1 MKHKPNAYLVK
12 ENSSVYSVKVTIPPY
27 MRSLFGNRTAFM
39 RTTGTTGTT
48 DIREARIIRD
58 RIMHVFFTLREQ
70 LKPKQHGN
78 CVDRVLNELRSI
90 NQYVNQNAGI
100 DFATAR
106 VCPSLV
112 QLRDE
117 FIVQHNARRKLST
130 LSKYIK
136 AVEVFTAHFRCKD
149 FRLHDINRTMVTNWL
164 DSAKLEK
171 ASQTLANYLGCLS
184 QLVALAQ
191 NRYHDAPKE
200 NVFTGHKL
208 DVRHDRESYEPFS
221 GDELEK
227 VYAVLDEEMKAVAMV
242 GMYSGMRL
250 NEICSL
256 QISNIK
262 TVEGVWCFDVTEG
275 KTRNAARLVPIHSRL
290 TKLVKKLIQNNH
302 NGFLFYHASIT
313 ERADG
318 KRSTWHTQR
327 FTRAKRKALGEKG
340 TERKVFHSLRGMFI
354 SQLDRDGVL
363 EDRIALIVGHERGK
377 TESFRTYSKGAGM
390 KELLSYVETIQ
401 YAINSR

>member
-1 MKHKPNAYLVK
+1 MKYKPNAYLVK

-39 RTTGTTGTT
+39 RTTGTS

-58 RIMHVFFTLREQ
+58 RIMHEFFTLREQ
-70 LKPKQHGN
+70 LKPKPQGN
-78 CVDRVLNELRSI
+78 CVDRVLKELRSI
-90 NQYVNQNAGI
+90 HQYVNQNAGI

-117 FIVQHNARRKLST
+117 FIVQHNDRRKLST

-149 FRLHDINRTMVTNWL
+149 FRLHDINRTMVTDWL
-164 DSAKLEK
+164 DRAKQEK

-208 DVRHDRESYEPFS
+208 DVRHDRESYEPFTR
-221 GDELEK
+221 DELSK
-227 VYAVLDEEMKAVAMV
+227 VLELLDEEMKAVAMV

-250 NEICSL
+250 NEICSM
-256 QISNIK
+256 QISN
-262 TVEGVWCFDVTEG
+262 TVEGIWCFEVTEG

-290 TKLVKKLIQNNH
+290 IALVKRLIQDNH

-327 FTRAKRKALGEKG
+327 FTRVKRKALGEQG

-354 SQLDRDGVL
+354 SQLDRHGVP
-363 EDRIALIVGHERGK
+363 EDKIALIVGHERGK

-390 KELLSYVETIQ
+390 KELSEYVELIPTIF
-401 YAINSR
+401 

>member
-1 MKHKPNAYLVK
+1 
-12 ENSSVYSVKVTIPPY
+12 

-39 RTTGTTGTT
+39 RSTGTT
-48 DIREARIIRD
+48 DIREARVIRD
-58 RIMHVFFTLREQ
+58 RIMYEFFTIRDR
-70 LKPKQHGN
+70 LKPKPQGN
-78 CVDRVLNELRSI
+78 NVDRVLNELRQVD
-90 NQYVNQNAGI
+90 QYVTQNAGV

-106 VCPSLV
+106 VCPSLI

-117 FIVQHNARRKLST
+117 FIVQHNDRRKLST

-149 FRLHDINRTMVTNWL
+149 FRLHEINRTMVTDWL
-164 DSAKLEK
+164 DKAKQEK

-221 GDELEK
+221 GDELAK
-227 VYAVLDEEMKAVAMV
+227 VYAMLDEEMKAVAMV

-262 TVEGVWCFDVTEG
+262 TVEGVWCFEVTEG

-290 TKLVKKLIQNNH
+290 IALVKRLIQDNH

-327 FTRAKRKALGEKG
+327 FTRAKRKALGEQG
-340 TERKVFHSLRGMFI
+340 TERKVFHSIRGMFI
-354 SQLDRDGVL
+354 SQLDRKGVL
-363 EDRIALIVGHERGK
+363 EDRVALIVGHERGK

-390 KELLSYVETIQ
+390 KELSEYVELVD
-401 YAINSR
+401 YEFRP

>member
-1 MKHKPNAYLVK
+1 MKYKPNSYLVR
-12 ENSSVYSVKVTIPPY
+12 ERSSCYAAKVSLPLY

-39 RTTGTTGTT
+39 RSTGTT
-48 DIREARIIRD
+48 DIREARVIRD
-58 RIMHVFFTLREQ
+58 RIMYEFFTIRDR
-70 LKPKQHGN
+70 LKPKPQGN
-78 CVDRVLNELRSI
+78 NVDRVLNELRQVD
-90 NQYVNQNAGI
+90 QYVTQNAGVN
-100 DFATAR
+100 FATAR
-106 VCPSLV
+106 VCPSLI

-117 FIVQHNARRKLST
+117 FIVQHNDRRKLST

-149 FRLHDINRTMVTNWL
+149 FRLHEINRTMVTDWL
-164 DSAKLEK
+164 DKAKQEK

-208 DVRHDRESYEPFS
+208 DVRRDRESYEPFT
-221 GDELEK
+221 GDELSK
-227 VYAVLDEEMKAVAMV
+227 VLELLDEEMKAVAMV
-242 GMYSGMRL
+242 GMHSGMRL

-262 TVEGVWCFDVTEG
+262 TVEGIWCFEVTEG

-290 TKLVKKLIQNNH
+290 IALVKRLIQDNH

-327 FTRAKRKALGEKG
+327 FTRAKRKALGEQG
-340 TERKVFHSLRGMFI
+340 TERKVFHSLRGMFV
-354 SQLDRDGVL
+354 SQLDRKGVP

-390 KELLSYVETIQ
+390 KELSEYVESVTYNLGIVE
-401 YAINSR
+401 S

>member
-1 MKHKPNAYLVK
+1 MKYKPNAYLVK

-39 RTTGTTGTT
+39 RTTGTA

-58 RIMHVFFTLREQ
+58 KVMHEFFAIRDR
-70 LKPKQHGN
+70 LKPKPQRN
-78 CVDRVLNELRSI
+78 SVDRVLVELRSI
-90 NQYVNQNAGI
+90 NQHVNQNDGI

-117 FIVQHNARRKLST
+117 FIVQHNDRRKLST

-136 AVEVFTAHFRCKD
+136 AVEVFTAHFRRKD
-149 FRLHDINRTMVTNWL
+149 FQLQEINRTMVTDWL
-164 DSAKLEK
+164 DSAKQEK

-200 NVFTGHKL
+200 NVFAGHKL

-221 GDELEK
+221 GDELAK

-262 TVEGVWCFDVTEG
+262 TVEGVWCFEVTEG
-275 KTRNAARLVPIHSRL
+275 KTRGSPGS
-290 TKLVKKLIQNNH
+290 
-302 NGFLFYHASIT
+302 
-313 ERADG
+313 
-318 KRSTWHTQR
+318 
-327 FTRAKRKALGEKG
+327 
-340 TERKVFHSLRGMFI
+340 
-354 SQLDRDGVL
+354 
-363 EDRIALIVGHERGK
+363 
-377 TESFRTYSKGAGM
+377 
-390 KELLSYVETIQ
+390 
-401 YAINSR
+401 NS

>member
-1 MKHKPNAYLVK
+1 MKYKPNSYLVR
-12 ENSSVYSVKVTIPPY
+12 ERSSCYAVKVSLPLY

-39 RTTGTTGTT
+39 RTTGTT

-58 RIMHVFFTLREQ
+58 RIMHEFFTLREQ
-70 LKPKQHGN
+70 LKPKPQGN
-78 CVDRVLNELRSI
+78 CVERVLKELRSI
-90 NQYVNQNAGI
+90 HQYVNQNAGI

-117 FIVQHNARRKLST
+117 FIVQHNDRRKLST

-149 FRLHDINRTMVTNWL
+149 FRLHDINRTMVTDWL
-164 DSAKLEK
+164 DRAKQEK

-221 GDELEK
+221 GDELAK
-227 VYAVLDEEMKAVAMV
+227 VYAILDEEMKAVAIV

-262 TVEGVWCFDVTEG
+262 TVEGVWCFEVTEG

-290 TKLVKKLIQNNH
+290 LALVKRLIQDNH

-313 ERADG
+313 DRADG

-327 FTRAKRKALGEKG
+327 FTRAKRKALGEQG
-340 TERKVFHSLRGMFI
+340 TERKVFHSLRHEVAQ
-354 SQLDRDGVL
+354 QLDRNQVP
-363 EDRIALIVGHERGK
+363 EDRIALILGHERGK
-377 TESFRTYSKGAGM
+377 TEAFKTYSKNAASPV
-390 KELLSYVETIQ
+390 ELSRYVELVS
-401 YAINSR
+401 YKM